1 MIINGGGTGGGYINF
16 TGPDTTDS
24 NASYYPNIRL
34 DLDVGNFKG
43 DLEFHTNG
51 YTGVGNGVGDF
62 IFYKRQTSSGRAER
76 MRLEV
81 KLVT

>member
-1 MIINGGGTGGGYINF
+1 MVYWWWIYQFQVLTPLI
-16 TGPDTTDS
+16 PM
-24 NASYYPNIRL
+24 SYYPNIRL

-62 IFYKRQTSSGRAER
+62 IFYKRVQVLE
-76 MRLEV
+76 RLER
-81 KLVT
+81 TGWNTG